1 MSAVTIHGT
10 LLGSLGLRD
19 RIVTAT
25 LVDLSGTPQIGFV
38 ASAEGELVSEINASA
53 GTDGSWS
60 MSLYGNADVTSDYG
74 DTLYR
79 ITEGPGFNRY
89 GSNTYYVGVPNT
101 GGPYWVVDLKVTPPG
116 GAAPESFA
124 VVSVDG
130 HTGVVVLSGSYLG
143 LGGGTLTGAL
153 TLNADPASA
162 LQAATKQYVDN
173 HSGAGTGAYVP
184 LGGGTMTGAL
194 VLPGNPSTALQA
206 APKQYVDNA
215 VLAVSGTYVDTAGDT
230 MTGALTLSGA
240 PTVGLHAATKT
251 YVDNEST
258 RATGAEA
265 LLAPKASPTFTGTVS
280 GITKSMVGLGSVDNT
295 SDAGKPVSTA
305 QQTALDLKANLAGP
319 TFTGTVAGITKSM
332 VGLGS
337 VDNTADT
344 AKPVST
350 AQQTALNLK
359 ADLASPTFTGT
370 VGGITKSMV
379 GLGSVDNT
387 ADTGKPVSTA
397 QQTALNLKADLASP
411 TFTGTVNAAAVT
423 TSGTVTVGG
432 NLSVTGI
439 GSIGYARAASN
450 QSIAVT
456 GQTAS
461 TALVVAVAANAEYW
475 VEAQILAQNTTGTW
489 KPSWTGPASATM
501 KWNDTTTSTDYSPT
515 IGDTTN
521 TYAANA
527 GVRMCFFSGI
537 LKTSSTAGNLT
548 FTTNASTGTTIL
560 QADSALLLR
569 RVA

>member
-19 RIVTAT
+19 RIITAT
-25 LVDLSGTPQIGFV
+25 LVDLDGTPQIGFV
-38 ASAEGELVSEINASA
+38 ESAEGELVSEIGASA

-60 MSLYGNADVTSDYG
+60 MSLYGNDDVTSDYG

-89 GSNTYYVGVPNT
+89 GSNTYFIGVPTT

-116 GAAPESFA
+116 GAAPQSFA

-130 HTGVVVLSGSYLG
+130 LTGVVDLSGRYLG

-173 HSGAGTGAYVP
+173 HSGSATGAYVP
-184 LGGGTMTGAL
+184 LSGGTMSGAL

-215 VLAVSGTYVDTAGDT
+215 VAAVSGTYVDTAGDT

-240 PTVGLHAATKT
+240 PSSGLHAATKT
-251 YVDNEST
+251 YVDNETT

-280 GITKSMVGLGSVDNT
+280 GITKSMVGLGN
-295 SDAGKPVSTA
+295 
-305 QQTALDLKANLAGP
+305 
-319 TFTGTVAGITKSM
+319 
-332 VGLGS
+332 

-344 AKPVST
+344 GKPVST

-370 VGGITKSMV
+370 VSGISKSMV
-379 GLGSVDNT
+379 GLGNVDNT

-439 GSIGYARAASN
+439 GSVGYVRSTSN
-450 QSIAVT
+450 QSISVT

-461 TALVVAVAANAEYW
+461 TALVLPVAANAEYW
-475 VEAQILAQNTTGTW
+475 VEAQLIVQNTTGTW
-489 KPSWTGPASATM
+489 TPSWTGPSGATM
-501 KWNDTTTSTDYSPT
+501 KWNDTTTSTDYSST
-515 IGDTTN
+515 IGATN
-521 TYAANA
+521 NAYAASA
-527 GVRMCFFSGI
+527 SVRLAFLKGV

-548 FTTNASTGTTIL
+548 FTTNASTGTTTI
-560 QADSALLLR
+560 QSDSALMIR

>member
-1 MSAVTIHGT
+1 MATKVQVTGT

-19 RIVTAT
+19 NTVTAT
-25 LVDLSGTPQIGFV
+25 LCDLDGTPRLGFV
-38 ASAEGELVSEINASA
+38 PDAESELVGKESTRTNV
-53 GTDGSWS
+53 DGSWTL
-60 MSLYGNADVTSDYG
+60 SLYGNDDIDSDYG

-79 ITEGPGFNRY
+79 ITEGPGYNQF
-89 GSNTYYVGVPNT
+89 GSNAFYIGVPT
-101 GGPYWVVDLKVTPPG
+101 SGGPYWVRDLTVTPPG

-130 HTGVVVLSGSYLG
+130 QTGVVDLSSRYLG
-143 LGGGTLTGAL
+143 LGGGILTGAL
-153 TLNADPASA
+153 TLNADPVSA
-162 LQAATKQYVDN
+162 LQPATKQYVDN
-173 HSGAGTGAYVP
+173 HSASLTGGPFLA
-184 LGGGTMTGAL
+184 LAGGTMAGAI

-215 VLAVSGTYVDTAGDT
+215 VLAISATYVDTAGDT

-240 PTVGLHAATKT
+240 PTLGLHATTKT
-251 YVDNEST
+251 YVDNETT

-295 SDAGKPVSTA
+295 ADTGKPVSTA

-319 TFTGTVAGITKSM
+319 TFTGTVSGISKSM

-344 AKPVST
+344 A
-350 AQQTALNLK
+350 
-359 ADLASPTFTGT
+359 
-370 VGGITKSMV
+370 
-379 GLGSVDNT
+379 
-387 ADTGKPVSTA
+387 KPVSTA

-439 GSIGYARAASN
+439 GSIGYVRAVSN
-450 QSIAVT
+450 QNIAVT

-461 TALVVAVAANAEYW
+461 TMLVVPVAANAEYW
-475 VEAQILAQNTTGTW
+475 VEAQIIAQNTSGTW
-489 KPSWTGPASATM
+489 TPSWTGPSGATM
-501 KWNDTTTSTDYSPT
+501 KWNDTTTSTDYSST
-515 IGDTTN
+515 IGATNN
-521 TYAANA
+521 TYALSAS
-527 GVRMCFFSGI
+527 VRMCFFAGI

-548 FTTNASTGTTIL
+548 FTTNASAGTTVL
-560 QADSALLLR
+560 MADSGLLLR